1 MSATAMSAPLPI
13 ALPGGEHLR
22 LLEHADAQELHALFA
37 ANHAHLERW
46 MAWSPSQTLAQT
58 EDFIEQARKQ
68 LADNNGFQAAI
79 VRDERIV
86 GVVGLHGVDWSN
98 RNTSIGYW
106 LAQSA
111 QGRGTMTAAV
121 RALIEVAF
129 GDWRLNRVEIR
140 LDVENERSRALAER
154 LGFQREGTLRQAML
168 LAGAFRDDAVYS
180 LLACEW
186 PRRQRARSPGCA
198 GAGEGIR

>member
-1 MSATAMSAPLPI
+1 MSGPLPI
-13 ALPGGEHLR
+13 ALPGGEQLR
-22 LLEHADAQELHALFA
+22 LLERSDARELHALIQ
-37 ANHAHLERW
+37 ANHAHLDRW

-58 EDFIEQARKQ
+58 RQFIEQTRKQ
-68 LADNNGFQAAI
+68 LADGNGFQAAI
-79 VRDERIV
+79 VRGGRIV
-86 GVVGLHGVDWSN
+86 GMVGFHGVDWSN

-121 RALIEVAF
+121 RALLELAF
-129 GDWRLNRVEIR
+129 GQWRLNRVEIR

-154 LGFQREGTLRQAML
+154 LRFQREGTLRQAML
-168 LAGAFRDDAVYS
+168 LAGAFRDDVVYS

-186 PRRQRARSPGCA
+186 PQSEPA
-198 GAGEGIR
+198 GRPDSASASESIR